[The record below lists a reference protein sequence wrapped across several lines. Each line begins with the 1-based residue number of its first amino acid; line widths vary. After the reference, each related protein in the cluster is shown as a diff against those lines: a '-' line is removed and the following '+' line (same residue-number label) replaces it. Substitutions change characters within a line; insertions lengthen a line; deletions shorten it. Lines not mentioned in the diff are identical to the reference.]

1 MSKIPVNASSLE
13 NLKFILAKVENRNK
27 DKKSHSSFDFKTPK
41 ERACSG
47 LEIRPG
53 WDTNFVKE

>member
-13 NLKFILAKVENRNK
+13 NLKFILTKVENRNK
-27 DKKSHSSFDFKTPK
+27 GKNYSSFDFKMPK

-53 WDTNFVKE
+53 WDTNFVKD